1 MKNCFRAVPSP
12 SCTLF
17 PCWDQSWGYNL
28 SPSPASAGGN
38 APLNGNAHPMNNV
51 STSDKTTCTF
61 MNTLCNLFGKLH
73 PSRHTQ
79 VAGGPSV
86 ADGRG
91 FVFKSPS
98 FSHFILM
105 CVIWCRFPALPWS
118 NSLYKCASSGLPK
131 EINHLQPRCHHSSL
145 TGGTE
150 QKQDTSQLF
159 KDALWPSWCKNP
171 KQFHKDV
178 NCNLITATEIHLPV
192 LLY

>member
-1 MKNCFRAVPSP
+1 MEMLIQWTMCPHLTRQPAHLWTPCATFSANYTRHG
-12 SCTLF
+12 TLRLL
-17 PCWDQSWGYNL
+17 G
-28 SPSPASAGGN
+28 A
-38 APLNGNAHPMNNV
+38 
-51 STSDKTTCTF
+51 
-61 MNTLCNLFGKLH
+61 
-73 PSRHTQ
+73 Q
-79 VAGGPSV
+79 VLQMEG
-86 ADGRG
+86 G

-105 CVIWCRFPALPWS
+105 FVIWCRFPALPWS